1 MFLELILSLIKSNTI
16 LWFQQPQLFNLN
28 DLDRI

>member
-1 MFLELILSLIKSNTI
+1 MFLELILSLIKSNTT
-16 LWFQQPQLFNLN
+16 LWFQQHQLFNLN